1 MVAHIHLG
9 TNLQS
14 LTNGVTEIESEAPTV
29 KALIKEL
36 DQRYPG
42 IAEALSAGG
51 FAIAIDGEV
60 IAHPT
65 YEPIPEGA
73 EVHFIAAIQGG

>member
-1 MVAHIHLG
+1 MAAHIHLG
-9 TNLQS
+9 SNLQH
-14 LTNGVTEIESEAPTV
+14 LTGVTEITSEAPTV
-29 KALIKEL
+29 KALIQEL
-36 DQRYPG
+36 DGQYPG
-42 IAEALSAGG
+42 VAEALQSGG

-65 YEPIPEGA
+65 YEPIPDGA